1 LRLYPGCNPPGLS
14 FFPMQSGSYVIRV
27 YRRTKKNASARRGYD
42 RVSLNGIVEEAES
55 GERRSFRGIEELW
68 GFLSR
73 PPRAAKR
80 NG

>member
-1 LRLYPGCNPPGLS
+1 MRGE
-14 FFPMQSGSYVIRV
+14 SYVIRI
-27 YRRTKKNASARRGYD
+27 YRRAKKKASARRGYD
-42 RVSLNGIVEEAES
+42 RVALNGIVEEAES

-73 PPRAAKR
+73 PPQAGKR